1 MNGKI
6 ERLPQETFSVAMSST
21 HLVDKNGRPIHIG
34 SKFIRNGSIETYQ
47 VIGLSEDGRIRAQQ
61 ALLHFGGNPYE
72 HEAPY
77 GSTKALIGPVYLF
90 LHFQIEVNTSW
101 PLN

>member
-1 MNGKI
+1 
-6 ERLPQETFSVAMSST
+6 MSET
-21 HLVDKNGRPIHIG
+21 HLVDKNNRVIHIG
-34 SKFIRNGSIETYQ
+34 SKFIRNGTTETYQ
-47 VIGLSEDGRIRAQQ
+47 VIGISEDGRIRAQQ
-61 ALLHFGGNPYE
+61 ALLNFGGNPFE
-72 HEAPY
+72 PAKKY